1 MTVVSLVAAIV
12 LMALAHFLRTLRWE
26 LFIKVYE
33 KPERKRLL
41 GALSIGYLVNYFV
54 PYKLGDAVRGYYAGR
69 KMKNGKALGFSTV
82 IVDRYLDVL
91 FVGLVFLVLTIV
103 RQGDEALAGASKF
116 YIILFFSLI
125 VATLAIWLLRGLLK
139 KLVRLIAGLF
149 NARIEGSILR
159 FAWALIWNFKDIVLK
174 INKLALIA
182 LTLGMWSVYIL
193 SYAAF
198 AIFYSSIG
206 QQTGWTDIFLMLFGE
221 NGVKA
226 STVMLSLINGKIGPE
241 QIYFVLF
248 TVLPLILLIAISIFV
263 KKIGTSSGEDEEY
276 LNLIPQLNPDERL
289 NFLDKYFSGKNREY
303 VQNYLKINH
312 GISVIRDYSAGSNA
326 TTMLCVDKRG
336 TFFRKYAFGADG
348 EKLSQQVKWI
358 EDETGKLP
366 LPEII
371 KSDVNEFYCYY
382 DMPYL
387 SNAVGLF
394 EFAHSNPTATSIGI
408 LKHVFDTLEK
418 SLYNGP
424 GEKASA
430 ETVERY
436 IDEKV
441 TKNLER
447 IRNTRKLKALSDYD
461 TIVINGREYKN
472 LPYFLK
478 YLKKDYLAKVFSEDR
493 ITPIHGDLTVENIV
507 CVRDG
512 AFENGFY
519 LIDPNPGNVLDSPNL
534 DYGKMLQSLH
544 GGYEFL
550 MSVKSVT
557 VEENRIDFMFAKSS
571 VYTDLCA
578 WMGGYLAG
586 LFDGNRIRS
595 IYFHEVVHWLR
606 LMPYKIEKDIRT
618 APVFYAG
625 MIMVMNDVF
634 DRFAE

>member
-1 MTVVSLVAAIV
+1 MTYLWFAAAVIV
-12 LMALAHFLRTLRWE
+12 MSAAHFIRILRWE

-33 KPERKRLL
+33 KPDLKRLL
-41 GALSIGYLVNYFV
+41 RALSLGYAVNYVV
-54 PYKLGDAVRGYYAGR
+54 PYKLGDIARGFYAGR
-69 KMKNGKALGFSTV
+69 KMKNGKALGLSTV
-82 IVDRYLDVL
+82 IVDRYLDI
-91 FVGLVFLVLTIV
+91 FCVGLIFLGLSVFGGGESLKS
-103 RQGDEALAGASKF
+103 ASRF
-116 YIILFFSLI
+116 YIIFFFALI
-125 VATLAIWLLRGLLK
+125 GATLLIYLFRGLLK
-139 KLVRLIAGLF
+139 KLIRLFASLF
-149 NARIEGSILR
+149 NTRLEGSLLK
-159 FAWALIWNFKDIVLK
+159 FAWATIWNFKDIVLK

-182 LTLGMWSVYIL
+182 SSVFMWALYIA
-193 SYAAF
+193 SYYLFAMAF
-198 AIFYSSIG
+198 SAVAEGSS
-206 QQTGWTDIFLMLFGE
+206 WVDVFLMLFGE

-226 STVMLSLINGKIGPE
+226 STIMLSLINGEVGYG
-241 QIYFVLF
+241 QLYLAVF
-248 TVLPLILLIAISIFV
+248 TVAPLLILLLISFIV
-263 KKIGTSSGEDEEY
+263 KKASGASTEDTDY
-276 LNLIPQLNPDERL
+276 LSLLPQLNPEERL
-289 NFLDKYFSGKNREY
+289 VFLDKYFSDKNRDY
-303 VQNYLKINH
+303 INNYLKINH

-336 TFFRKYAFGADG
+336 TFFRKYAFGPDG
-348 EKLSQQVKWI
+348 EKLAQQVKWI
-358 EDETGKLP
+358 EEETGKLP
-366 LPEII
+366 LPEIL

-394 EFAHSNPTATSIGI
+394 EFAHSNPVAASVSV

-430 ETVERY
+430 ETVEKY
-436 IDEKV
+436 VDSKV
-441 TKNLER
+441 TKNLDK
-447 IRNTRKLKALSDYD
+447 IRNARKLKAICDYD

-472 LPYFLK
+472 LPHFLK
-478 YLKKDYLAKVFSEDR
+478 YLEKGYLTKVFAEDR

-512 AFENGFY
+512 AYENGFY
-519 LIDPNPGNVLDSPNL
+519 LIDPNTGNVLDSPNL

-550 MSVKSVT
+550 MSVKNVT

-571 VYTDLCA
+571 VYTDLYA

-586 LFDGNRIRS
+586 LFDGSRIRS

-606 LMPYKIEKDIRT
+606 LMPYKIDKDIRT